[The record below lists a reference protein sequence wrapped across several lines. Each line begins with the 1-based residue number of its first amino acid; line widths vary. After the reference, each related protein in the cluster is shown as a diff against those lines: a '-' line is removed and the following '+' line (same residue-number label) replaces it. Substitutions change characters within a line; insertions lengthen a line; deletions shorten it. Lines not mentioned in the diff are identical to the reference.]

1 MQVVKLKQFKNSSRF
16 QSVMARGGKNDNSVL
31 KVAEDIVV
39 DVKNMG
45 DVAVKKYMKS
55 LNGVCLR
62 NLRVSKEE
70 INKAQSVVS
79 DDFVIAL
86 KQAVNNIRLVHNKQI
101 SLEAQSVVSPLRGIK
116 VWKKWQPIEIVG
128 VYVPGGLASY
138 PSSVLMSVI
147 PAQIAGCKK
156 IIITTPPRPD
166 GLVAPEVLV
175 AANYLGVK
183 DIFKISG
190 AQAIAALAYGTETI
204 PKVYKIVGP
213 GNAYVATAKMIVSR
227 QGEVAIDSPAG
238 PSEVL
243 IIADKTANPEF
254 VAADLMCDSEHAE
267 DSAAVLL
274 STSLQLARRV
284 IKIIKNTVDNFS
296 TGNRVKKSL
305 KSYGLFATVKTL
317 GEAVDFANDYAPEHI
332 QIMTKRARAIAKKI
346 TNAGSVFI
354 GPYTCKSAG
363 DYATGAN
370 HVLPTGGSA
379 KMFSGLSVF
388 DFVRLVEYQQ
398 VSKGGLKKIRRT
410 IQVFARV
417 EKLPVHEF
425 SGAVRF
431 KEK

>member
-332 QIMTKRARAIAKKI
+332 QIMTKCARAIAKKI
-346 TNAGSVFI
+346 
-354 GPYTCKSAG
+354 
-363 DYATGAN
+363 
-370 HVLPTGGSA
+370 
-379 KMFSGLSVF
+379 
-388 DFVRLVEYQQ
+388 RLNFM
-398 VSKGGLKKIRRT
+398 GGL
-410 IQVFARV
+410 
-417 EKLPVHEF
+417 L
-425 SGAVRF
+425 
-431 KEK
+431 